1 MESRKIQSVGSRSF
15 AVSLPKEWILANK
28 LKPQDTV
35 FIESNDRK
43 ELIIRKSGIQ
53 SNNTKTI
60 SREVGDLDTLI
71 EFIVFCYIKNIDH
84 VILHS
89 KKMEYRV
96 PGIVRQ
102 ALKYLEG
109 YEITYED
116 ENKIEISFLF
126 KEINITI
133 PQIIQRMFYLLKLHV
148 SSVEK
153 NDVKMLDEA
162 ELGVDRLYHLSTRI
176 LFSCMQDYS
185 KRAENEIQED
195 EDFIFYQIITKRLE
209 HISDNLH
216 RLKDKQLTSTEINYL
231 NSIMELLNQFL
242 SKKAHFP
249 ELKEKWEKMRSVSK
263 DPEVFSVLRKI
274 HFQCRDVFDARIS
287 LYFNSHIHEY
297 LIKE

>member
-1 MESRKIQSVGSRSF
+1 VGSRSYS
-15 AVSLPKEWILANK
+15 VSLPKEWVLANK

-35 FIESNDRK
+35 FIDSNDQK
-43 ELIIRKSGIQ
+43 ELIIRKTGVQKEAS
-53 SNNTKTI
+53 KTI
-60 SREVGDLDTLI
+60 SKEIDSLGTLI

-84 VILHS
+84 VILFS
-89 KKMEYRV
+89 KNMDYRV

-116 ENKIEISFLF
+116 EGKIEISFLF

-133 PQIIQRMFYLLKLHV
+133 PKIIHRIYYLLKLHV
-148 SSVEK
+148 SSVER

-216 RLKDKQLTSTEINYL
+216 HLKDKKLTPSEINYL

-249 ELKEKWEKMRSVSK
+249 ELKEKWLNLKFTSK
-263 DPEVFSVLRKI
+263 DPDVNSVFRKI

-287 LYFNSHIHEY
+287 LHFNSHIQEY
-297 LIKE
+297 LVKE

>member
-15 AVSLPKEWILANK
+15 AVSLPKEWILTNK
-28 LKPQDTV
+28 LKAQDTV
-35 FIESNDRK
+35 FIDSNDRK

-53 SNNTKTI
+53 NNNTKTI
-60 SREVGDLDTLI
+60 NKEVGDLGTLI

-89 KKMEYRV
+89 KKMDYRV

-116 ENKIEISFLF
+116 ENKVEISFLF

-133 PQIIQRMFYLLKLHV
+133 PKIIQRIFYLLKLHV
-148 SSVEK
+148 SSIEK
-153 NDVKMLDEA
+153 NDVKMLEEA

-176 LFSCMQDYS
+176 LFSGMQDYS
-185 KRAENEIQED
+185 KREENEINDD
-195 EDFIFYQIITKRLE
+195 EDFIFYQTLVKRLE
-209 HISDNLH
+209 HISDNLK
-216 RLKDKQLTSTEINYL
+216 RLKDKKLSSSEVGYL
-231 NSIMELLNQFL
+231 NSIMELLNDFL

-249 ELKEKWEKMRSVSK
+249 ELKQKWEQMKFTSK
-263 DPEVFSVLRKI
+263 DQEINGIFRKI

-287 LYFNSHIHEY
+287 LYFNSHIQEY
-297 LIKE
+297 LVKE